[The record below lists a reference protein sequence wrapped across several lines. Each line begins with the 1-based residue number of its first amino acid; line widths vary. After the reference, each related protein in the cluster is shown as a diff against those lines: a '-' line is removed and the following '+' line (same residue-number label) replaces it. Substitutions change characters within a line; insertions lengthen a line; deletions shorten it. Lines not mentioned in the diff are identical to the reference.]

1 MSHKTNINLE
11 NLTCLNRIWHN
22 EYDESL
28 LSNWGLKSARNLD
41 INLRNGKPL
50 ESFGFFGLLVEIDL
64 NHCDDNGLATG
75 RRMLHSVEVSVW
87 LRYVL
92 RITMSQGTAQSA
104 TYHNDCKEGKG
115 GKKTMSSL
123 WVP

>member
-1 MSHKTNINLE
+1 MSMISLFLSTYYVSLMSQNTNINLE

-75 RRMLHSVEVSVW
+75 RRMLHSVEFMPN
-87 LRYVL
+87 
-92 RITMSQGTAQSA
+92 ITKFP
-104 TYHNDCKEGKG
+104 CL
-115 GKKTMSSL
+115 SSFIR
-123 WVP
+123 

>member
-1 MSHKTNINLE
+1 MSHKTNINLK

-50 ESFGFFGLLVEIDL
+50 ESFGFFGLPVEIDL
-64 NHCDDNGLATG
+64 NHCVDNGLAIG
-75 RRMLHSVEVSVW
+75 RRMLHNVEFMPN
-87 LRYVL
+87 
-92 RITMSQGTAQSA
+92 IT
-104 TYHNDCKEGKG
+104 K
-115 GKKTMSSL
+115 SSFL
-123 WVP
+123 SSFIR